1 MHEHIWQYKGLI
13 HMVLFLMII
22 IKVYLIDKK
31 LSLLEKTITH
41 K

>member
-1 MHEHIWQYKGLI
+1 MHEHAWQYKGLI
-13 HMVLFLMII
+13 HMAIFLVALA
-22 IKVYLIDKK
+22 KVYFIDKK